1 MEKKIEKKNQ
11 PIKKVYRPTTDI
23 YTNEDGFILYLDLP
37 GCDQNDVNINVENN
51 ILNIKAETGNDTG
64 FKTDLIYQE
73 FELGNYERT
82 FTLPKKTNV
91 NKIEA
96 SMKDGTLKVVLPFSE
111 EVKPKKIE
119 IKKS

>member
-1 MEKKIEKKNQ
+1 MEKKIEKQNQ
-11 PIKKVYRPTTDI
+11 SAKKVYSPTTDI
-23 YTNEDGFILYLDLP
+23 YTNEDGFILYLDVP
-37 GCDQNDVNINVENN
+37 GCDQDDVNINVENN
-51 ILNIKAETGNDTG
+51 ILNIKAEPKNEAES
-64 FKTDLIYQE
+64 KTDLIYQE
-73 FELGNYERT
+73 FELGTYERT
-82 FTLPKKTNV
+82 FTLPRKTDV